1 MIARL
6 LRWVLAFELIAA
18 SLLGW
23 LFTFE
28 LTTPFGP
35 IVSLVFGLLL
45 VLAVHSA
52 FVALYFLVTRSVG
65 GAVPSEFRLGILG
78 ALRTYIHE
86 LFASLRGFNFAH
98 PFLAHAEAPLPS
110 ALPRP
115 IPLLF
120 VHGYFCNRAIW
131 LPLMR
136 EAAHR
141 GFICEAVTLEPAF
154 GSIEDYPQVIEAA
167 VKTLL
172 VKAHCDQVILVC
184 HSMGGL
190 AAREWMRR
198 FGDAH
203 VTRIITLGS
212 PHAGTVMARCGHSVN
227 VRQMRLKSPW
237 LAALSASESAERRGK
252 ITSIFSFHDNIIAP
266 QGSSVLTGAK
276 AIGLGGIGHVTLVY
290 SKQVWDIV
298 FGEIERVCNAAGAE
312 REISLDTAF

>member
-6 LRWVLAFELIAA
+6 LRSVLAFELIAA

-23 LFTFE
+23 LFAFE

-35 IVSLVFGLLL
+35 IVSLAFGLLL

-52 FVALYFLVTRSVG
+52 FVALYFLITRTVG
-65 GAVPSEFRLGILG
+65 GAVPSEYRLGIHG
-78 ALRTYIHE
+78 ALRTYIQE
-86 LFASLRGFNFAH
+86 VFASLRGFNFAH
-98 PFLAHAEAPLPS
+98 PFLAHAKVPLPKV
-110 ALPRP
+110 LTHP

-154 GSIEDYPQVIEAA
+154 GSIEDYPPVIEAA
-167 VKTLL
+167 VQTLL
-172 VKAHCDQVILVC
+172 VKAHCDQLILVC

-198 FGDAH
+198 FGDAR
-203 VTRIITLGS
+203 VTRLITLGS
-212 PHAGTVMARCGHSVN
+212 PHGGTVMARCGQSVN
-227 VRQMRLKSPW
+227 VRQMRPKNPW
-237 LAALSASESAERRGK
+237 LAALNASESAERRGK
-252 ITSIFSFHDNIIAP
+252 ITSIFSFHDNIVAP
-266 QGSSVLTGAK
+266 QRSSVLTGAK
-276 AIGLGGIGHVTLVY
+276 AIGLGGVGHVNLVY
-290 SKQVWDIV
+290 SQQVWDIV
-298 FGEIERVCNAAGAE
+298 FGEIERVCNAADSE
-312 REISLDTAF
+312 HEISVQTWL